1 MAVRIDL
8 KNKKISLGVGDLL
21 AEALATAGRVGGV
34 SAFVRMALGREAHTD
49 HQRSQ
54 AARHGGYASEIAV
67 RYKTDVDGFAVTVQG
82 RIDGVIQGEPLVV
95 EEIKSVVL
103 APLLFSSL
111 AADTHPH
118 HVEQLRL
125 YCYLLRHSDA
135 VVGRFCEAAKS
146 ETAKPDGRSQKK
158 QRLTERRLAESAY
171 NDGVAKRG
179 EGTID
184 VLGRLVFINVA
195 DGTRKEFEFAGPFD
209 DCEQLIAERVRV
221 LIARAAEEERQHA
234 ARRSL
239 AGHVAFPHAKPRRH
253 QDEMIA
259 AVESALAA
267 GRHLLVNA
275 PSGIGKTAGALYP
288 VVKDALAHDRRVFFV
303 TAKNTQ
309 QAIAMATLRP
319 MGVSAVQIHA
329 REKMCINQVYA
340 CREEFCPFLQNMT
353 LKVQQTGVLERLLGQ
368 RLVTPQMAMDAGRGV
383 SVCPFELALMLAE
396 MTDVIVC
403 DYNYVFDPQVYFRR
417 FFLDEDYSDAVLVI
431 DEAHNL
437 LQRAMDYYSPVLR
450 RRQVHEVGRNL
461 RHLDPALARDLRKFL
476 GAIDDVFESL
486 ARRRGDEYS
495 QLPEEE
501 TSGGAEKFVIDAPR
515 AHFEDLKATFNKLT
529 VRYQLDKA
537 TGGRAIP
544 DDPVEEFFSEF
555 GRYCAVLAMD
565 GEEFSH
571 VFDSSPGQALQI
583 VCKDP
588 SRLLAERL
596 DGFHSVVAMSAT
608 LAPMDFYRQML
619 GFDAERTDTLSLSSP
634 FPKENRR
641 IVVVPNVLTTYRARA
656 ANYGKIADIIEATA
670 QAHRGNYMAL
680 FPSYEF
686 LKSVAE
692 RLTPGDWELLV
703 QEPRMNEAQR
713 QALVASLETTEPPKL
728 VLAVQGG
735 LFAEGVDFAG
745 EQLIGVI
752 VVSPALP
759 QVSFERELM
768 RRYYDQK
775 YGKGFEFAYLYPG
788 MNRVIQSVGRLIR
801 TETDRG
807 VAVLV
812 CQRFKQAQYTT
823 LFPPDW
829 AETLVETRSAEGLET
844 ELRGF
849 WGVSG

>member
-8 KNKKISLGVGDLL
+8 KNKKVTMGVGDLL
-21 AEALATAGRVGGV
+21 AEALAAAGRVGGV

-54 AARHGGYASEIAV
+54 AQHATYASEITV
-67 RYKTDVDGFAVTVQG
+67 RHKTDVDGFAVTVQG
-82 RIDGVIQGEPLVV
+82 RIDGVFRGEPTVV

-103 APLLFSSL
+103 APLQFAAL

-118 HVEQLRL
+118 YVEQLRL
-125 YCYLLRHSDA
+125 YCYL
-135 VVGRFCEAAKS
+135 VG
-146 ETAKPDGRSQKK
+146 
-158 QRLTERRLAESAY
+158 
-171 NDGVAKRG
+171 
-179 EGTID
+179 D
-184 VLGRLVFINVA
+184 VIGRLVFINVA

-209 DCEQLIAERVRV
+209 DCAELIAERVRI
-221 LIARAAEEERQHA
+221 LIARAVEEERQHV

-239 AGHVAFPHAKPRRH
+239 AGGLAFPHAKPRRH

-259 AVESALAA
+259 AVERALAA

-309 QAIAMATLRP
+309 QTIAMATLKP

-368 RLVTPQMAMDAGRGV
+368 RLVTPAMAMDAGRGV

-417 FFLDEDYSDAVLVI
+417 FFLDEDYSAAMLVI

-450 RRQVHEVGRNL
+450 RRQLHEVGKNL
-461 RHLDPALARDLRKFL
+461 RHLDPRLAKDVRKWL
-476 GAIDDVFESL
+476 SAIDDVFESL

-495 QLPEEE
+495 QLPDAG
-501 TSGGAEKFVIDAPR
+501 TAEKYVIEPPR

-529 VRYQLDKA
+529 VRYQLDKM
-537 TGGRAIP
+537 TRGRAIP

-555 GRYCAVLAMD
+555 SRYCAVLAMD
-565 GEEFSH
+565 GEEFAH
-571 VFDSSPGQALQI
+571 VFDSSPGQSLEI
-583 VCKDP
+583 VCMDP
-588 SRLLAERL
+588 SRLLEERL

-619 GFDAERTDTLSLSSP
+619 GFDAERTDTLSLPSP
-634 FPKENRR
+634 FPKGNRR
-641 IVVVPNVLTTYRARA
+641 IVVVPNVLTTYHARA
-656 ANYGKIADIIEATA
+656 ANYGKIADIIAATA
-670 QAHRGNYMAL
+670 QARRGNYMAL

-686 LKSVAE
+686 LKAVAE
-692 RLTPGDWELLV
+692 RLTTGEWDLLV

-713 QALVASLETTEPPKL
+713 AELLTSLQTTEPPKL

-812 CQRFKQAQYTT
+812 CQRFKQTQYTT
-823 LFPPDW
+823 LFPTDW
-829 AETLVETRSAEGLET
+829 AETLVEARGAEGLET
-844 ELRGF
+844 ELRRF
-849 WGVSG
+849 WG

>member
-1 MAVRIDL
+1 
-8 KNKKISLGVGDLL
+8 
-21 AEALATAGRVGGV
+21 
-34 SAFVRMALGREAHTD
+34 MALGREAHTD

-54 AARHGGYASEIAV
+54 TARGYSSEITV
-67 RYKTDVDGFAVTVQG
+67 RHKTEVDGFAVTVQG
-82 RIDGVIQGEPLVV
+82 RIDGVFRGEPTVI

-103 APLLFSSL
+103 APLAFASL
-111 AADTHPH
+111 TPDVHPH
-118 HVEQLRL
+118 YVEQLRL
-125 YCYLLRHSDA
+125 YCHF
-135 VVGRFCEAAKS
+135 VAAQ
-146 ETAKPDGRSQKK
+146 EQKP
-158 QRLTERRLAESAY
+158 T
-171 NDGVAKRG
+171 
-179 EGTID
+179 
-184 VLGRLVFINVA
+184 LGRLVFINVA
-195 DGTRKEFEFAGPFD
+195 DATRKEFEFAGPFD
-209 DCEQLIAERVRV
+209 DCEQLIAERVRI
-221 LIARAAEEERQHA
+221 LIARAVEEERQHV

-239 AGHVAFPHAKPRRH
+239 AGGLAFPHAKPRRH

-259 AVESALAA
+259 AVERALAS

-288 VVKDALAHDRRVFFV
+288 VVKEALAHDRRVFFV

-309 QAIAMATLRP
+309 QAVAMATLRL
-319 MGVSAVQIHA
+319 MGGTSVPLVHNSPADNRDGCPTAVQIQA
-329 REKMCINQVYA
+329 REKMCINQTYA
-340 CREEFCPFLQNMT
+340 CREEFCPHLQNMT

-450 RRQVHEVGRNL
+450 RRQLHEVGRNL
-461 RHLDPALARDLRKFL
+461 RHLDPRLAKDVRKWL

-486 ARRRGDEYS
+486 ARRQGDEYS
-495 QLPEEE
+495 QLPDAG
-501 TSGGAEKFVIDAPR
+501 TAEKYVIEPPR

-537 TGGRAIP
+537 TSGRAIP
-544 DDPVEEFFSEF
+544 DDPVEEFFAEF
-555 GRYCAVLAMD
+555 GRYCAALAMD
-565 GEEFSH
+565 GEEFAH
-571 VFDSSPGQALQI
+571 VFDSSRNEALEI

-619 GFDAERTDTLSLSSP
+619 GFDAERTDTLSLPSP

-641 IVVVPNVLTTYRARA
+641 IVVVPNVLTTYHARA
-656 ANYGKIADIIEATA
+656 ANYGKIADIIAATA
-670 QAHRGNYMAL
+670 QARRGNYMAL

-692 RLTPGDWELLV
+692 RLEFSGTGVPPVWAEGIPERTGETPVPLQLLV
-703 QEPRMNEAQR
+703 QTPKMNEAQR
-713 QALVASLETTEPPKL
+713 AALLSSLHATEPPKL

-775 YGKGFEFAYLYPG
+775 YGKGFEFAFLYPG

-812 CQRFKQAQYTT
+812 CQRFKQTQYTT
-823 LFPPDW
+823 LFPTDW
-829 AETLVETRSAEGLET
+829 AETLVEARGAEGLEA
-844 ELRGF
+844 ELRRF
-849 WGVSG
+849 WAGRGAVRTFGQTWNHSVPVA

>member
-1 MAVRIDL
+1 MSVRIDL
-8 KNKKISLGVGDLL
+8 KNKKVTLGVGDLL

-49 HQRSQ
+49 HQRAQ
-54 AARHGGYASEIAV
+54 AQHAGYASEIAV
-67 RYKTDVDGFAVTVQG
+67 RHKTEVDGFTVTLQG
-82 RIDGVIQGEPLVV
+82 RIDGVFRGEPTVV

-103 APLLFSSL
+103 APLIFASL
-111 AADTHPH
+111 SPETHPE

-125 YCYLLRHSDA
+125 YCYLVERSS
-135 VVGRFCEAAKS
+135 VVGRVTS
-146 ETAKPDGRSQKK
+146 
-158 QRLTERRLAESAY
+158 
-171 NDGVAKRG
+171 RG
-179 EGTID
+179 ETGNSAASGDAAYTPKI
-184 VLGRLVFINVA
+184 VGRLIFFNVA
-195 DGTRKEFEFAGPFD
+195 DGSRKDFEFTGPFD

-221 LIARAAEEERQHA
+221 LIARAIEEERQHA

-239 AGHVAFPHAKPRRH
+239 AGGLVFPHAKPRRH
-253 QDEMIA
+253 QDEMIS
-259 AVESALAA
+259 AVEHALAS

-309 QAIAMATLRP
+309 QAIAMATLKP
-319 MGVSAVQIHA
+319 MGVTAVQIHA
-329 REKMCINQVYA
+329 REKMCVNQVYA

-353 LKVQQTGVLERLLGQ
+353 LKMQQTGVLERLLGK
-368 RLVTPQMAMDAGRGV
+368 RLVTPQMAMDAGRGL
-383 SVCPFELALMLAE
+383 SVCPFELALTLAL

-403 DYNYVFDPQVYFRR
+403 DYNYVFDPQVYLRR
-417 FFLDEDYSDAVLVI
+417 FFLDADYSDAVLVI

-437 LQRAMDYYSPVLR
+437 LQRAMDYYAPVLF
-450 RRQVHEVGRNL
+450 RRQVHEVGKNL
-461 RHLDPALARDLRKFL
+461 RHVDPPLAKDIRKFL
-476 GAIDDVFESL
+476 SAIDDVFESL
-486 ARRRGDEYS
+486 ARQRGDEYS
-495 QLPEEE
+495 QLPD
-501 TSGGAEKFVIDAPR
+501 TGGAEKLVINAPR
-515 AHFEDLKATFNKLT
+515 AHFEDLKATFNKLAI
-529 VRYQLDKA
+529 RYQLDKA
-537 TGGRAIP
+537 TSGRAIP

-555 GRYCAVLAMD
+555 SRYCAVLAMD

-571 VFDSSPGQALQI
+571 VFDASPNQALEI

-596 DGFHSVVAMSAT
+596 DGFHSVIAMSAT

-619 GFDAERTDTLSLSSP
+619 GFDSERTDMLSLPSP

-656 ANYGKIADIIEATA
+656 ANYGKIADIIAATA
-670 QAHRGNYMAL
+670 QARRGNYMAL

-686 LKSVAE
+686 LKAVAE
-692 RLTPGDWELLV
+692 RLTPGDWDLLV
-703 QEPRMNEAQR
+703 QEPRMNEVQR
-713 QALVASLETTEPPKL
+713 AALLESLQETDPPKL

-745 EQLIGVI
+745 ELLIGVI

-812 CQRFKQAQYTT
+812 CQRFKQTQYTT

-829 AETLVETRSAEGLET
+829 AETLVEARGTEGLNT
-844 ELRGF
+844 ELQRF
-849 WGVSG
+849 WR

>member
-1 MAVRIDL
+1 MRKTALYVLRPMAVRIDL
-8 KNKKISLGVGDLL
+8 KNKKVSLGVGDLP
-21 AEALATAGRVGGV
+21 AESLATAGRIGGV
-34 SAFVRMALGREAHTD
+34 SAFVRMNLGREAHAD
-49 HQRSQ
+49 YQCAQ
-54 AARHGGYASEIAV
+54 ANRHAAYASEITV
-67 RYKTDVDGFAVTVQG
+67 RHKTDVDGFAVTIQG
-82 RIDGVIQGEPLVV
+82 RIDGVFRGEPTII

-103 APLLFSSL
+103 APPSFGAL

-118 HVEQLRL
+118 YVEQLRL
-125 YCYLLRHSDA
+125 YCFFIT
-135 VVGRFCEAAKS
+135 VQE
-146 ETAKPDGRSQKK
+146 QKV
-158 QRLTERRLAESAY
+158 T
-171 NDGVAKRG
+171 
-179 EGTID
+179 
-184 VLGRLVFINVA
+184 LGRLVFINVA
-195 DGTRKEFEFAGPFD
+195 DGARKEFEFAGPFD
-209 DCEQLIAERVRV
+209 DCGQLIAERVRL
-221 LIARAAEEERQHA
+221 LIARAVEEERQHA
-234 ARRSL
+234 ARRLL
-239 AGHVAFPHAKPRRH
+239 AGGLAFPHPKPRRH

-259 AVESALAA
+259 GVERALAS

-275 PSGIGKTAGALYP
+275 PSGIGKTAGALFP
-288 VVKDALAHDRRVFFV
+288 VVKDALANDRRVFFV

-309 QAIAMATLRP
+309 QAIAMATVRP
-319 MGVSAVQIHA
+319 MGNSAVQIHA
-329 REKMCINQVYA
+329 REKMCINSVYA

-353 LKVQQTGVLERLLGQ
+353 LKVQQTGALERLLDK

-396 MTDVIVC
+396 MTDAIVC

-450 RRQVHEVGRNL
+450 RRQLHEVGKNL
-461 RHLDPALARDLRKFL
+461 RHLEPSLARDIRKWL
-476 GAIDDVFESL
+476 SVIDDVFESL
-486 ARRRGDEYS
+486 ARRQGDECS
-495 QLPEEE
+495 QLEDEEPRAA
-501 TSGGAEKFVIDAPR
+501 AEKIVVDAPR
-515 AHFEDLKATFNKLT
+515 AHFEDLKAAFNKLAI
-529 VRYQLDKA
+529 RYQLDKA

-555 GRYCAVLAMD
+555 SRYCAVLAMD

-596 DGFHSVVAMSAT
+596 DGFHSVIAMSAT
-608 LAPMDFYRQML
+608 LAPMNFYRQML
-619 GFDAERTDTLSLSSP
+619 GFGAERTDTLSLPSP

-641 IVVVPNVLTTYRARA
+641 IIVVPNVLTTYRARG
-656 ANYGKIADIIEATA
+656 ANYGKIADIIAATA
-670 QAHRGNYMAL
+670 QARRGNYMAL
-680 FPSYEF
+680 FPSYDF
-686 LKSVAE
+686 LKSVAD
-692 RLTPGDWELLV
+692 RLDDGGIELLV
-703 QEPRMNEAQR
+703 QTPKMNEAQR
-713 QALVASLETTEPPKL
+713 AELLSSLQTTEPPKL

-775 YGKGFEFAYLYPG
+775 HGKGFAFAYLYPG

-801 TETDRG
+801 NETDRG

-812 CQRFKQAQYTT
+812 CQRFKQTQYTT

-829 AETLVETRSAEGLET
+829 SEALVEARGHEGLET
-844 ELRGF
+844 ELCRF
-849 WGVSG
+849 WG